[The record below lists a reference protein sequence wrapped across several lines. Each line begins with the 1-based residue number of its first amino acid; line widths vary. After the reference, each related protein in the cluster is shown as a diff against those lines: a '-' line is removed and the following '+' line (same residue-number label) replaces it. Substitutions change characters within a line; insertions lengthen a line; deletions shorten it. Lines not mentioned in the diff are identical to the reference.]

1 MPHSLPAGEPG
12 WGTPPAVVRAHYD
25 IPGPFLLYPAVTW
38 AHKNHVT
45 LVRALA
51 ALHAHHPD
59 LILVLTGAIG
69 PAEAALTA
77 EIDRL
82 GLADSVRR
90 TGRVPAVDVN
100 GLYDEAVAT
109 VVPSRYEG
117 FGIPALEAMR
127 RGCPVVAANA
137 TALPEVVGDAGVL
150 VGPDD
155 IDGWVAAIDAIIGD
169 PERRSA
175 LVEAG
180 LSRAVSFSGE
190 RAAAALL
197 SAYRRAAEVQN
208 VVKVAPS

>member
-1 MPHSLPAGEPG
+1 M
-12 WGTPPAVVRAHYD
+12 VRAHYD
-25 IPGPFLLYPAVTW
+25 VPGPFLLYPAVTW
-38 AHKNHVT
+38 AHKNHVA
-45 LVRALA
+45 LVRVLA
-51 ALHAHHPD
+51 ALHAKHPE
-59 LILVLTGAIG
+59 LMLVLTGAVG
-69 PAEAALTA
+69 PAEATLTA

-82 GLADSVRR
+82 GLAGAVRR
-90 TGRVPAVDVN
+90 TGRVPGVDVN
-100 GLYDEAVAT
+100 GLYDEALAT

-150 VGPDD
+150 VDPDD

-169 PERRSA
+169 PERRAA

-180 LSRAVSFSGE
+180 RSRAAYFNGE

-208 VVKVAPS
+208 S